1 MWSCVAILAEN
12 LINVSF
18 NGSLNQLF
26 SRSVVSDSLRSHG
39 LQHARLP
46 CPSPSPGVCSNSCPL
61 IQCKLLNQTSK
72 PFMMYPCKHL
82 SASPGLVLSTH
93 VEPKSAVVTVVYHSV
108 SPTKLRLWTPI
119 LEHRVWDSVKWSE
132 VKSLSCVWL
141 FATPWTVAYYA
152 PLSMG
157 FSRQE
162 YWSGLAVY
170 E

>member
-1 MWSCVAILAEN
+1 MWSCIAILVEH

-26 SRSVVSDSLRSHG
+26 SRSVVSDSLLSHG
-39 LQHARLP
+39 LQHARLS

-61 IQCKLLNQTSK
+61 SQCKLLNQASK

-119 LEHRVWDSVKWSE
+119 LEHRVWNSVKWSE
-132 VKSLSCVWL
+132 VAQSCPALCDPMDCSLLCSSVHGIFQARVLKWVSSL
-141 FATPWTVAYYA
+141 
-152 PLSMG
+152 
-157 FSRQE
+157 
-162 YWSGLAVY
+162 
-170 E
+170 

>member
-1 MWSCVAILAEN
+1 MWSCIAILVEH

-26 SRSVVSDSLRSHG
+26 SRSVVSDSLLSHG
-39 LQHARLP
+39 LQHARLS

-61 IQCKLLNQTSK
+61 SQCKLLNQASK

-82 SASPGLVLSTH
+82 SASPGLVLITH

-119 LEHRVWDSVKWSE
+119 LEHRVWNSVKWSE
-132 VKSLSCVWL
+132 VAQSCPALCDPMDCSLLCSSIHGIFQARVLKWVSSL
-141 FATPWTVAYYA
+141 
-152 PLSMG
+152 
-157 FSRQE
+157 
-162 YWSGLAVY
+162 
-170 E
+170 

>member
-1 MWSCVAILAEN
+1 MWSCIAILVEH

-26 SRSVVSDSLRSHG
+26 SRSVVSDSLLSHE
-39 LQHARLP
+39 LQHARLS

-61 IQCKLLNQTSK
+61 SQCKLLNQASK
-72 PFMMYPCKHL
+72 PFMMYPCKYL

-119 LEHRVWDSVKWSE
+119 LEHRVWNSVKWSE
-132 VKSLSCVWL
+132 VAQSCPALCDPMDCSLLCSSVHGIFQARVLKWVSSL
-141 FATPWTVAYYA
+141 
-152 PLSMG
+152 
-157 FSRQE
+157 
-162 YWSGLAVY
+162 
-170 E
+170 